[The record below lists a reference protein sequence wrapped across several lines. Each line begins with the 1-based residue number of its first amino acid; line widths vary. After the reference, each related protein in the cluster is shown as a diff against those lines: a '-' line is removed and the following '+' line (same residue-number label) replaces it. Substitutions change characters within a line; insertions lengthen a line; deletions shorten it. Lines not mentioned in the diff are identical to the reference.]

1 MSTALRRAFRQVAP
15 LSMLGL
21 LAAGWTGSAHAQS
34 REQLIDRFRQQC
46 LAKFSHLRGPGQ
58 REVVRAHVRPCVQGN
73 MRAHIQGELN
83 AIQKR
88 IETLIDAGKLK
99 EAEAAA
105 RSGIARGKQLMRE
118 DLPAWP
124 GGYALLGR
132 SLLFQGRLREAE
144 QATREAVTLYAK
156 RQKGGTNPGHQTLLG
171 AILTQQGRHEEA
183 DAIFTKT
190 LAALER
196 DPGPSDPQTG
206 RTLQN
211 IAALRL
217 QQGRID
223 EADSVARRALAIH
236 EADASRGAWISRSLQ
251 TIGRAAFA
259 AGRFAEAEDY
269 LKRALATGEAAL
281 GPTSWELSHI
291 LRFLGQVYFQTG
303 RPAEAEPI
311 LRRALEGFE
320 SAVGVEHRGT
330 INTMRAL
337 GSVKTA
343 MGDPA
348 AAEVILRRALPFAE
362 KVGGT
367 TSADNVSLT
376 YLNMALGDAVRHQG
390 RTQEAEELFKAGL
403 KAAEGIGKDGPYVR
417 HALLGLGRHY
427 MATSRLDDAKPVFQQ
442 ALALAEKTSESA
454 AVAVGLR
461 WLADLE
467 LRGKRPQEAH
477 VILKRLASVLDARRE
492 SARVLVGDRFNDDIG
507 PLLRWTAFA
516 FARAAWQL
524 EKDGDSIA
532 GDAFMGAQYESQSTA
547 AAAISQTALRFS
559 TADDALG
566 QLVRTG
572 QDLLQRWQA
581 LDEQLTATL
590 QEGATGLE
598 ARRTLRTELDTVGKE
613 LATVG
618 TRIATEF
625 PQYAALAKP
634 RPLGMAEVQK
644 LLGPE
649 EAILVYLAGE
659 RGSFVWAIS
668 QDRFTWKQLPHDA
681 KTLGEK
687 VIRLRKGLDVV
698 ELQKAAVAGK
708 VELFDLTLAHQLYDE
723 LVGPVADVLENK
735 RSLFVVP
742 SGPLTSL
749 PFHLLAT
756 EPPAK
761 PIVELEQIA
770 EYANAAWIIKRHA
783 ITVLPSVSSLKSLRE
798 LTKRPQADK
807 PLIGYGDPAFVPG
820 KPPAADSPAKRP
832 PATRTGRAYASF
844 WKGAT
849 VDLES
854 LSKGLEPL
862 PETAEELRGVAQALA
877 ASAQDI
883 QLGEAASETTLKK
896 TDLSRYRV
904 VYFATHGLIAGE
916 VSGLSEPALALAIPA
931 NPTETDNGLLTASE
945 VAQLKLNADWVVL
958 SACNTAAGGKA
969 GAEAFSGLARAFFYA
984 GARTLLVSHW
994 SVDSAAAVKLT
1005 TKAFE
1010 ALKLD
1015 PRMGRA
1021 EALRQSMLA
1030 YMNDRSAALNAYP
1043 AFWAPFALVG
1053 EGG

>member
-1 MSTALRRAFRQVAP
+1 MSTAFGRGIWQVGL
-15 LSMLGL
+15 LSMGV
-21 LAAGWTGSAHAQS
+21 LATGWTGPAHAQS
-34 REQLIDRFRQQC
+34 REQLIDRFREQC

-58 REVVRAHVRPCVQGN
+58 REVVRAHVRPCVQGH
-73 MRAHIQGELN
+73 MRAHIQGEFN
-83 AIQKR
+83 SIQKR

-99 EAEAAA
+99 EAEGAA
-105 RSGIARGKQLMRE
+105 RSGIARGKQLIRE

-124 GGYALLGR
+124 GGHALLGR

-144 QATREAVTLYAK
+144 QSAREAVVLYAK
-156 RQKGGTNPGHQTLLG
+156 RQKGKTHPRIETLLG

-183 DAIFTKT
+183 DAILAKA

-206 RTLQN
+206 RTLKN
-211 IAALRL
+211 IASLRL

-223 EADSVARRALAIH
+223 EAESVARRALAIH
-236 EADASRGAWISRSLQ
+236 EATDPRGAWSSRSLLV
-251 TIGRAAFA
+251 IGRAAFA
-259 AGRFAEAEDY
+259 AGRFAEAEEY

-281 GPTSWELSHI
+281 GSTSWELAHM
-291 LRFLGQVYFQTG
+291 LRFLGQVYHKTG

-311 LRRALEGFE
+311 LRRALERFE
-320 SAVGVEHRGT
+320 TAVGLEHRGT
-330 INTMRAL
+330 VNAMRAL

-348 AAEVILRRALPFAE
+348 GAEVILRRALPFAE

-367 TSADNVSLT
+367 ASADNVSLT
-376 YLNMALGDAVRHQG
+376 YLNMALGNAVRQQG
-390 RTQEAEELFKAGL
+390 RGQEAEQLFKAGL
-403 KAAEGIGKDGPYVR
+403 KAAEGVGKDSAYVR
-417 HALLGLGRHY
+417 DALLGLGRHY
-427 MATSRLDDAKPVFQQ
+427 METGQLDDAKPALQQ
-442 ALALAEKTSESA
+442 ALALAEKTSDSA
-454 AVAVGLR
+454 AIAMALRGL
-461 WLADLE
+461 AEIE
-467 LRGKRPQEAH
+467 LRSKRPQDAH
-477 VILKRLASVLDARRE
+477 VILKRLASVLDTRRE
-492 SARVLVGDRFNDDIG
+492 NARVLVGDRFNDDIA
-507 PLLRWTAFA
+507 PLLRWVAFA
-516 FARAAWQL
+516 FARTASQL
-524 EKDGDSIA
+524 EKDGASFA
-532 GDAFMGAQYESQSTA
+532 NDAFTGAQYESQSTA
-547 AAAISQTALRFS
+547 AAAIRQTALRFS
-559 TADDALG
+559 TADDSLG

-572 QDLLQRWQA
+572 QDLLHRWHA

-590 QEGATGLE
+590 QEGAATGLE
-598 ARRTLRTELDTVGKE
+598 ARRALRTELDTVGKE

-618 TRIATEF
+618 TRISTEF

-634 RPLGMAEVQK
+634 RPLGIAEVQK

-649 EAILVYLAGE
+649 EAILVYLVGE

-668 QDRFTWKQLPHDA
+668 QERSTWKHLPHDT

-698 ELQKAAVAGK
+698 ELQRAAVAGK

-723 LVGPVADVLENK
+723 LINPVAQVLEGK
-735 RSLFVVP
+735 RNLFVVP

-756 EPPAK
+756 DPPVK

-770 EYANAAWIIKRHA
+770 EYANAAWIIRRHA
-783 ITVLPSVSSLKSLRE
+783 ITMLPSVSSLKSLRE

-820 KPPAADSPAKRP
+820 KPAADTPARRP
-832 PATRTGRAYASF
+832 PATRTGRTAASF
-844 WKGAT
+844 WKGAA
-849 VDLES
+849 VDVES
-854 LSKGLEPL
+854 LSRGLEPL

-883 QLGEAASETTLKK
+883 RLGEAASETALKK
-896 TDLSRYRV
+896 TDLSQYRV
-904 VYFATHGLIAGE
+904 VYFATHGFIAGE

-931 NPTETDNGLLTASE
+931 NPSETDNGLLTASE

-969 GAEAFSGLARAFFYA
+969 GAEAFSGLARAFLYA

-1015 PRMGRA
+1015 PRIGRA

-1030 YMNDRSAALNAYP
+1030 YMNDRSAVLNAYP
-1043 AFWAPFALVG
+1043 AFWAPFTLVG